1 MKFCNKMSAEVTIPC
16 PGLVNRNLA
25 ESHAFCI
32 FLHLWLNVG
41 KDHAIDDGRAQ
52 NERSMGS

>member
-1 MKFCNKMSAEVTIPC
+1 MSAEVTIPRS
-16 PGLVNRNLA
+16 GLVNRNLA

-32 FLHLWLNVG
+32 FLRLWLNVG
-41 KDHAIDDGRAQ
+41 KDHAIDDDGAQ